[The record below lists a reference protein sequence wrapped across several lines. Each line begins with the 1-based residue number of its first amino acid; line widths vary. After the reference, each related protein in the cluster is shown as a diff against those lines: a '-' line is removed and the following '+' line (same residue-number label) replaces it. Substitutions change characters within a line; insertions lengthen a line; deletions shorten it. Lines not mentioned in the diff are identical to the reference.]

1 MTDAKTISNGIVR
14 AVLILFALTVLGSM
28 LLKIS
33 SIFIYM
39 GFAFVFALIGKPIVE
54 FLRRK
59 LHLSKIIAVTITIV
73 IFLTFFLG
81 FIFMFI
87 PLFTTQAQNLSV
99 LNTSHLQEDFNG
111 LIQKIDLYLDSKG
124 LSLDKIIEGSSLR
137 SSLKLDFV
145 PNLFNT
151 ILGLLSEFGMGVFT
165 ILFITFFF
173 LKDQVLLEYQF
184 KKIFPAKH
192 ENKVLTSID
201 KINNLLSRYF
211 LGLVAQMTIIFV
223 LSFILLAIVGV
234 KGSLM
239 IAFLVAIL
247 NIIPYIGPLIGNV
260 LSVVFT
266 MLSFI
271 GENFSEVTLPK
282 AITVMLGFLAI
293 QLIDNVINQP
303 LIFSNSVKSHPLE
316 IFIVIL
322 ASGMFGGIFGMIAAV
337 PIYTCLKVIGKEFLP
352 NNQFVQL
359 LTKKLY

>member
-1 MTDAKTISNGIVR
+1 MTDAKTISKGIVR
-14 AVLILFALTVLGSM
+14 AVLILFALTILGAM
-28 LLKIS
+28 LLKIT
-33 SIFIYM
+33 SIIVYM
-39 GFAFVFALIGKPIVE
+39 GFAFVLALIGKPIVE
-54 FLRRK
+54 FLMRK
-59 LHLSKIIAVTITIV
+59 LRLSKVISVTITIT
-73 IFLTFFLG
+73 IFLAFFLG
-81 FIFMFI
+81 FIFMFV

-111 LIQKIDLYLDSKG
+111 LIQKIDFYLDNKG
-124 LSLDKIIEGSSLR
+124 FSLDKILEDANFKSHI
-137 SSLKLDFV
+137 KLDFV

-151 ILGLLSEFGMGVFT
+151 ILGLLSEFGMGVFA

-184 KKIFPAKH
+184 KKIFPLKH
-192 ENKVLTSID
+192 ENKVLKSID

-223 LSFILLAIVGV
+223 LSFILLAVVGV

-260 LSVVFT
+260 LSVLFT

-271 GENFSEVTLPK
+271 GDNFSEVTLPK
-282 AITVMLGFLAI
+282 AITVMIGFLAI
-293 QLIDNVINQP
+293 QLIDNVFNQP

-322 ASGMFGGIFGMIAAV
+322 ASGMFGGIFGMIAAI

>member
-1 MTDAKTISNGIVR
+1 
-14 AVLILFALTVLGSM
+14 
-28 LLKIS
+28 
-33 SIFIYM
+33 
-39 GFAFVFALIGKPIVE
+39 
-54 FLRRK
+54 
-59 LHLSKIIAVTITIV
+59 
-73 IFLTFFLG
+73 
-81 FIFMFI
+81 MFI

-111 LIQKIDLYLDSKG
+111 LIQKIDFYLDTKG
-124 LSLDKIIEGSSLR
+124 FSLDKIIEGSNFR
-137 SSLKLDFV
+137 SHLKLDFV

-151 ILGLLSEFGMGVFT
+151 ILGLLSEFGMGVFA

-184 KKIFPAKH
+184 KKMFPSKH

-201 KINNLLSRYF
+201 KINSLLSRYF

-223 LSFILLAIVGV
+223 LSFILLAVVGV

-247 NIIPYIGPLIGNV
+247 NIIPYIGPLIGNI

-271 GENFSEVTLPK
+271 GDNFSEVTLPK

-303 LIFSNSVKSHPLE
+303 IIFSNSVKSHPLE

-322 ASGMFGGIFGMIAAV
+322 ASGMFGGIFGMIAAI

-352 NNQFVQL
+352 NNRFVQL